1 MKVGRISLTGVEEV
15 AVDNAW
21 IGDDEGEMLLEL
33 RLKGRGEL
41 EFELDSREAQR
52 LPAEHRASI
61 EFLGRGYGVRAA
73 PLWMSR
79 FRLKSNR
86 PASRNTSRS
95 STSRPNLQAG
105 DARILSA
112 RPTLAEGAGAA
123 GVRAVARARLSARRD
138 QAAAHLAGAVGTVD
152 LEARDQNLSLYL
164 PCCYVASR
172 PDSQFADRHVAGQL
186 AGGDPVQAAH
196 AGIDKAP
203 RAARLRLS
211 ISPCGNRSPH
221 LGLAAYVGGSSVP
234 PIMR

>member
-1 MKVGRISLTGVEEV
+1 LVYGWGIDEDLLGADVESGRISLTGVEEV

-61 EFLGRGYGVRAA
+61 EFWGEGMASGRLPVDVV
-73 PLWMSR
+73 
-79 FRLKSNR
+79 RLKSNR

-105 DARILSA
+105 DARTLSA
-112 RPTLAEGAGAA
+112 RPTFAEGAGAA
-123 GVRAVARARLSARRD
+123 GVRAVARACLSARRD

-152 LEARDQNLSLYL
+152 LEARDQNPSLNL

-172 PDSQFADRHVAGQL
+172 PDSQFADRHVA
-186 AGGDPVQAAH
+186 ASSREEIPYRR
-196 AGIDKAP
+196 P
-203 RAARLRLS
+203 MRA
-211 ISPCGNRSPH
+211 
-221 LGLAAYVGGSSVP
+221 
-234 PIMR
+234 